1 MSDQTTPNTPESKT
15 TPEFK
20 PAATTAPTTPS
31 KEVKKYDPKAH
42 YSKGITVTPV
52 PEEEP
57 SNANMAAWL
66 FLPQGLLMPAIIP
79 DPTKGEGEADPK
91 LTDNGRRQIQ
101 VRSRVESHLTNFIRD
116 YMRPMGL
123 DFSDIQHTPN
133 MDYNVRFYT
142 THEDFAKAVMQ
153 AMLDINALKF
163 KPLAEQKDANNK
175 PIFKDGA
182 PWHSLL
188 NGVWGSI
195 TRLAPA
201 GGSWAPYSPTN
212 PTGYKS
218 QKVGYG
224 GTTVG
229 QRGYGSR
236 SYRHEDGRGY
246 VPTSFGDLDALTDEE
261 LAEIFDAP
269 DTSDDYTPAR
279 EERIERI
286 LRKVEGI
293 PAEQWDDWLEPDEQD
308 LVKEIMDAELES
320 RRGLPMYQEREERP
334 LSRRERREARR
345 AAKRVRTR

>member
-1 MSDQTTPNTPESKT
+1 MSDTQNTENTPQST

-20 PAATTAPTTPS
+20 PAATTPS
-31 KEVKKYDPKAH
+31 KEVKKFDSKNF

-52 PEEEP
+52 PDEEP
-57 SNANMAAWL
+57 TNPDMAAWL

-79 DPTKGEGEADPK
+79 DPAKGEGEADPK

-142 THEDFAKAVMQ
+142 TKEDFAQAVMQ

-163 KPLAEQKDANNK
+163 KPLAEQRDANNK
-175 PIFKDGA
+175 PLFKDGG

-201 GGSWAPYSPTN
+201 GGSWAPYSPSN
-212 PTGYKS
+212 PTGYRS
-218 QKVGYG
+218 TKVGYG

-229 QRGYGSR
+229 ERGYGSK
-236 SYRHEDGRGY
+236 SYRHDNNGY
-246 VPTSFGDLDALTDEE
+246 VPTSFGDLDAMTDEE

-269 DTSDDYTPAR
+269 DIADSYTPGR
-279 EERIERI
+279 EDRIEKI
-286 LRKVEGI
+286 LRKVEGL
-293 PAEQWDDWLEPDEQD
+293 PVDQWADWLDQDEQD
-308 LVKEIMDAELES
+308 LVREIIEAEEEA
-320 RRGLPMYQEREERP
+320 RAGLPESTQDVAEPRATT
-334 LSRRERREARR
+334 RRERREERR
-345 AAKRVRTR
+345 LAKRMRFRR